1 MEAVRTIW
9 TDERMDDLNQKVDG
23 LATETREEFR
33 AVRSEMRSE
42 FQAVRA
48 EMHEEFREVHAR
60 FDSLQRAMLTMTV
73 SVSGSIIVGFAAL
86 LATQL

>member
-33 AVRSEMRSE
+33 AVRSEM
-42 FQAVRA
+42 
-48 EMHEEFREVHAR
+48 HEGFREVHAR
-60 FDSLQRAMLTMTV
+60 LDALQRAMLTMTI
-73 SVSGSIIVGFAAL
+73 SVSGSIIAGFLAL